1 MKPGEQTN
9 QKDENK
15 NTVNTNTSGAFSN
28 NASSTWEPRV
38 VAFCCHYCAYSAA
51 DLAGSMRLEYS
62 PNVRIIRILCTGKI
76 DTLHI
81 LRAFEDGADA
91 VYVAGCEEGSC
102 HFLEG
107 NLRAKKKVVQAKK
120 LLKEVGI
127 EPERLEMFNI
137 SASNSVLFAR
147 AADEMT
153 ERARQLGPN
162 PLNKV
167 S

>member
-1 MKPGEQTN
+1 MEQTY
-9 QKDENK
+9 
-15 NTVNTNTSGAFSN
+15 
-28 NASSTWEPRV
+28 EPTV

-51 DLAGSMRLEYS
+51 DLAGSMRLEYAH
-62 PNVRIIRILCTGKI
+62 NVRIVRLMCTGKV

-81 LRAFEDGADA
+81 LKAFEDGADA

-102 HFLEG
+102 HFQEG
-107 NLRAKKKVVQAKK
+107 NLRAKMKVAQAKN

-127 EPERLEMFNI
+127 KPERLEMYHI
-137 SASNSVLFAR
+137 AASNSVLFAQ

-153 ERARQLGPN
+153 ARARKLGPN
-162 PLNKV
+162 PLKGKKG